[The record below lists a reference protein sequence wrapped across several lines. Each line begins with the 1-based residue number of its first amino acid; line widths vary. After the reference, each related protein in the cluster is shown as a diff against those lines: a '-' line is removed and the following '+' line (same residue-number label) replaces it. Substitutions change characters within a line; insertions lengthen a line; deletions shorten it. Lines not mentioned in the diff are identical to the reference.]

1 MSNKNQVDGP
11 NPRKE
16 PLFPGPLSL
25 ENLEAAFAGCA
36 DFSKRQMYLHGDRER
51 MVTVCYLLP
60 FPGAA
65 R

>member
-11 NPRKE
+11 HPRKE

-36 DFSKRQMYLHGDRER
+36 DFSKRQMSLHGDRER
-51 MVTVCYLLP
+51 MVTD
-60 FPGAA
+60 
-65 R
+65 